1 MNDQFYL
8 DFENK
13 FRGSRD
19 LIKER
24 LKVYLPFVNRL
35 AEIYKRGKVFDI
47 GCGRGEWLELMSES
61 GFEAYGCDIEEG
73 MLKDCYERG
82 LPASKKDGIS
92 FLKSLP
98 DESHVIISAFHVIE
112 HISFDDLRIL
122 VSESLRILK
131 PGGLLILE
139 TPNSENIIVGTNNFY
154 FDPTHKRPIPS
165 LLLSYLPEYY
175 GFKRSKLLRLQES
188 PELAFS
194 DKVKLID
201 IFRGVS
207 QDIAVVAQKNTTIEI
222 MDLFN
227 QIFDKNYGLTLNDL
241 TERYDAIIDQ
251 KIDFVSKELQSVY
264 KSKEE
269 LSKELQSV
277 YNGKSW
283 RITAPLRFTM
293 KMIRLSLKIP
303 TKIIK
308 SSIKLLKALLK
319 KIIVPLIDFVIKRPS
334 IKRIAKKIIDRFPSL
349 KERLKSIAISSG
361 ILEVQG
367 RILKNSNE
375 DKAVSVEVSDLPPQ
389 AQKIYSDLKK
399 AIEDK
404 K

>member
-1 MNDQFYL
+1 MFRENNKMNDQFYL
-8 DFENK
+8 NYEK

-241 TERYDAIIDQ
+241 AERYDAIIEQ
-251 KIDFVSKELQSVY
+251 KIEQKLILYPKNFKASIKTKMNYPKNFKAS
-264 KSKEE
+264 
-269 LSKELQSV
+269 
-277 YNGKSW
+277 
-283 RITAPLRFTM
+283 ITANRG
-293 KMIRLSLKIP
+293 
-303 TKIIK
+303 
-308 SSIKLLKALLK
+308 ALLH
-319 KIIVPLIDFVIKRPS
+319 R
-334 IKRIAKKIIDRFPSL
+334 
-349 KERLKSIAISSG
+349 
-361 ILEVQG
+361 
-367 RILKNSNE
+367 
-375 DKAVSVEVSDLPPQ
+375 
-389 AQKIYSDLKK
+389 
-399 AIEDK
+399 
-404 K
+404 